1 LNKKAQFYLILTAF
15 IVSAFLVISSSLL
28 SFKETTQ
35 RNIEIPFS
43 DLPKVAASVETSVR
57 NNLDLAFGMVERTGD
72 ISHLTNG
79 VSNLVSGQYLI
90 QEGELNY
97 FLDNFDLGIY
107 NVSDLTIL
115 GPSSFEVGLPEA
127 KILGVKDL
135 TGRYSLK
142 AKPGLGTLLVELLDA
157 TGPLFDYITNPY
169 VYIIDENE
177 NNTHDAGEEVIYL
190 TYDYTCSMRAT
201 KDGDT
206 YLLGEPA
213 RVYADEN
220 DEIKFRLSNMK
231 QDHILTLNYPN
242 VVYEANNYLKG
253 EVISIEENGV
263 VLGLI
268 MVGEVDTQNKYL
280 DYILLNV
287 QKKISGEEKRKVSF
301 DPYPEEGLKENRI
314 YCNVYPEVAERGD
327 KVVITSIIHDN
338 LSYGIEDISARIS
351 DKDLAC
357 NARKDT
363 IFEENNF
370 TDIEP
375 FGFFITE
382 PFIEKEYEME
392 ISVPSRGSGIKLIE
406 MGYHKDVEINI
417 IDGGTTFAIYGNTAD
432 LNDLQTAPD
441 TIELKEGESAN
452 FLGSYIKVISIEG
465 AASPYTVKIIL
476 KNPYIKIYDT
486 DPINYTVLPGLEE
499 SYMAHID
506 NGGLF
511 FGNPVGPVH
520 DLNIEG
526 YMYVDFDN
534 DSRYDYNETII
545 FDSDSS
551 STYNAGDSV
560 KKGIPPTDGTS
571 LTSFTNDEMYIDVGE
586 VGYDSRDVIFED
598 TNTDGNYD
606 AGEPVIPTFKAG
618 DFFVLENFLCF
629 IESLDTDV
637 AGDFFR
643 VVPVYTRGEQETF
656 TPESYRIFK
665 GFDVSAD
672 FDPEA
677 SKLVEFKY
685 EDKGWKFCD
694 VDDSKYIYFNSYSMV
709 QDLNASTAVDNGIVY
724 SFFDGNTSE
733 INEKDFYHFKNHE
746 GTIATKYNL
755 SGYTVWAVIHPSD
768 GTTHPDQ
775 FTLTIQDYTNPG
787 NFPIPEPPITD
798 GIREGDTF
806 FVAGQGYKVLG
817 VYIKGPADPDNSVFF
832 VPVHSYQFNIINN
845 LYKEKTLEYDPI
857 TSEELKIQRYTS
869 FLNTYSFYPEREGTY
884 SFSIKYYY
892 WADLNGNS
900 IIDDNE
906 ISMVTE
912 KYTFIV
918 I

>member
-15 IVSAFLVISSSLL
+15 IVSAFLIISSSLL

-35 RNIEIPFS
+35 KNIEIPFS

-57 NNLDLAFGMVERTGD
+57 NNLELAFEEIGRTGD
-72 ISHLTNG
+72 ITYLTSG
-79 VSNLVSGQYLI
+79 VSDLTSGQYLI
-90 QEGELNY
+90 QEGKLNY

-135 TGRYSLK
+135 TGSYSLK
-142 AKPGLGTLLVELLDA
+142 AKPGLGNLLVELLDTTSA
-157 TGPLFDYITNPY
+157 FDYITNPY

-206 YLLGEPA
+206 FLLGEPA
-213 RVYADEN
+213 RVYADESN
-220 DEIKFRLSNMK
+220 KIIFRLSNMK

-242 VVYEANNYLKG
+242 VVYETNNYTKG

-268 MVGEVDTQNKYL
+268 MVGEVDIQNKYL

-314 YCNVYPEVAERGD
+314 YCNIYPEIAESGD
-327 KVVITSIIHDN
+327 KVVISSIIHDN
-338 LSYGIEDISARIS
+338 LFTEIS

-363 IFEENNF
+363 VFEEKNF
-370 TDIEP
+370 TDIDP
-375 FGFFITE
+375 FGFFVTE
-382 PFIEKEYEME
+382 PFIEKEYEIE
-392 ISVPSRGSGIKLIE
+392 ISVPGAPTTTTIE
-406 MGYHKDVEINI
+406 MGYHKDVQISV
-417 IDGGTTFAIYGNTAD
+417 IDGGTTLAIYGNTTD
-432 LNDLQTAPD
+432 LSALQPPNPL
-441 TIELKEGESAN
+441 ELKEGESAD
-452 FLGSYIKVISIEG
+452 FLGSYIKVISIEE
-465 AASPYTVKIIL
+465 AASSYTVKIIL
-476 KNPYIKIYDT
+476 KNPYIKIYNGG
-486 DPINYTVLPGLEE
+486 PINYTVLPGLEE
-499 SYMAHID
+499 SYKANID

-511 FGNPVGPVH
+511 FGNLG
-520 DLNIEG
+520 IERSFTNEK
-526 YMYVDFDN
+526 YVDFDN
-534 DSRYDYNETII
+534 DSVYDYNETIV
-545 FDSDSS
+545 FDLDAT
-551 STYNAGDSV
+551 STYTAGDTV
-560 KKGIPPTDGTS
+560 IKGVAPEVNTA
-571 LTSFTNDEMYIDVGE
+571 LTSFTNEKYIDTGDVLLT
-586 VGYDSRDVIFED
+586 YDSKDVIFED
-598 TNTDGNYD
+598 LDSSGDYD
-606 AGEPVIPTFKAG
+606 AGEPVIPTFYPG

-629 IESLDTDV
+629 IESLDTDGD
-637 AGDFFR
+637 GDFFR

-656 TPESYRIFK
+656 TPDSYRIFR

-694 VDDSKYIYFNSYSMV
+694 VDDSKYIYFNSYSVV
-709 QDLNASTAVDNGIVY
+709 QDLNASIAVDNGIVY

-733 INEKDFYHFKNHE
+733 INEKDFYHFKTTE
-746 GTIATKYNL
+746 CSL
-755 SGYTVWAVIHPSD
+755 SGYTVWAVIEPATS
-768 GTTHPDQ
+768 GPPPHPDQ
-775 FTLTIQDYTNPG
+775 FDLKIGDYGGSDPFTISD
-787 NFPIPEPPITD
+787 
-798 GIREGDTF
+798 IREGDTF

-817 VYIKGPADPDNSVFF
+817 IYIDANPDNYSVFF

-857 TSEELKIQRYTS
+857 TTEELKIQRYTS
-869 FLNTYSFYPEREGTY
+869 FLDIYEFYPEREGTY

-892 WADLNGNS
+892 WADLNNDD
-900 IIDDNE
+900 IIDENE

-912 KYTFIV
+912 EYTFIV

>member
-1 LNKKAQFYLILTAF
+1 MNKKAQFYLILTAF

-35 RNIEIPFS
+35 KNIEIPFS

-127 KILGVKDL
+127 KILGTKDL
-135 TGRYSLK
+135 GGRYSLK
-142 AKPGLGTLLVELLDA
+142 AKPGLGNLLVELLDTTSA
-157 TGPLFDYITNPY
+157 FDYITNPY
-169 VYIIDENE
+169 VYVIDENE

-220 DEIKFRLSNMK
+220 HYILFRLSNMK
-231 QDHILTLNYPN
+231 QDHILELKDGQK
-242 VVYEANNYLKG
+242 VNYLFTDYIKG
-253 EVISIEENGV
+253 QVISIEENGV
-263 VLGLI
+263 VLGLV
-268 MVGEVDTQNKYL
+268 MVGEVDTQKKYL

-314 YCNVYPEVAERGD
+314 YCNVYPEVAESGD

-375 FGFFITE
+375 FGFFVTE
-382 PFIEKEYEME
+382 PFIEKEYEIE
-392 ISVPSRGSGIKLIE
+392 ISVPGGPATILIE
-406 MGYHKDVEINI
+406 IGYHKNVEISV
-417 IDGGTTFAIYGNTAD
+417 IDGGTTFAIYGNAAD
-432 LNDLQTAPD
+432 LNDLQTVP
-441 TIELKEGESAN
+441 IELKEGESAN

-499 SYMAHID
+499 SYTAHID

-511 FGNPVGPVH
+511 FGNL
-520 DLNIEG
+520 LNERSFTNEK
-526 YMYVDFDN
+526 YVDFDN

-545 FDSDSS
+545 FDSNVNNIYD
-551 STYNAGDSV
+551 AGDTV
-560 KKGIPPTDGTS
+560 KKGIAPADGTP
-571 LTSFTNDEMYIDVGE
+571 LESFDADEMYADVGD
-586 VGYDSRDVIFED
+586 VPGAYDSKDVIFRD

-629 IESLDTDV
+629 IESLDIDV

-656 TPESYRIFK
+656 APDSYRIFK

-694 VDDSKYIYFNSYSMV
+694 VDDSKYIYFNSYSVV
-709 QDLNASTAVDNGIVY
+709 QDLNASIAVDNGIVY

-733 INEKDFYHFKNHE
+733 INEKDFYHFKNYN
-746 GTIATKYNL
+746 GTIATEYNL
-755 SGYTVWAVIHPSD
+755 SGYTVWADIEHATLGPPIA
-768 GTTHPDQ
+768 HPDQ
-775 FTLTIQDYTNPG
+775 FDLKIGDYGGSDPFTISD
-787 NFPIPEPPITD
+787 
-798 GIREGDTF
+798 IREGDTF

-817 VYIKGPADPDNSVFF
+817 VYIKGPADPDNSIFF

-869 FLNTYSFYPEREGTY
+869 FLDTYEFYPEREGTY
-884 SFSIKYYY
+884 SFSIIYYY
-892 WADLNGNS
+892 WADLNGDGDFVGEEN
-900 IIDDNE
+900 DE

-912 KYTFIV
+912 KYAFIV